1 VTPHQ
6 IVVVLLRLLAL
17 IWLLFTLTH
26 MYGLFVVYD
35 SGEGVGISRPIVLFS
50 AAFQVFVCFAL
61 WFFPSTIAAN
71 LLRSEQPAHEPAP
84 TRPLVEWQALG
95 VICIGL
101 WALAQAIPDSIYW
114 LTYYAMLS
122 SSDLSIRDLDP
133 EQKATALSTVA
144 QLAIGLWLVLGAK
157 GLAAAI
163 FRIRAAGIS
172 KEPPP
177 AP

>member
-50 AAFQVFVCFAL
+50 AVFQVFVCLAL

-84 TRPLVEWQALG
+84 TRPPVEWQTLG

-101 WALAQAIPDSIYW
+101 WALTQAIPDSIY
-114 LTYYAMLS
+114 LITTYAMVSGSNLS
-122 SSDLSIRDLDP
+122 FFDQGPDQIANAL
-133 EQKATALSTVA
+133 ATAA
-144 QLAIGLWLVLGAK
+144 QLAIGLWLVFGAK
-157 GLAAAI
+157 GVVAVL
-163 FRIRAAGIS
+163 FKTRAARD
-172 KEPPP
+172 P
-177 AP
+177 